1 MKASQG
7 FHMLKSSV
15 IKISLATMFIVCI
28 LAISVQAETVSNE
41 ALQQRLNQQGDRIER
56 LEEAIRELQ
65 SQTDRRQQ
73 ELGSPL
79 DDPLVGVWQCT
90 NNVFTYD
97 MTFFADGLLLQEST
111 TFGPMRELSWR
122 RIAADEVLLSGGV
135 KMRASLSG
143 KDQMTAENLGNRA
156 KWECRKLQD

>member
-1 MKASQG
+1 
-7 FHMLKSSV
+7 
-15 IKISLATMFIVCI
+15 MFLGCT
-28 LAISVQAETVSNE
+28 LAIPVQAETASNE
-41 ALQQRLNQQGDRIER
+41 ALQQQLINRVIALSDSRR
-56 LEEAIRELQ
+56 PFMSFK

-73 ELGSPL
+73 ELGAQL

-122 RIAADEVLLSGGV
+122 RIAADEVLLTGGV
-135 KMRASLSG
+135 KLRASLSG
-143 KDQMTAENLGNRA
+143 NDQMTR
-156 KWECRKLQD
+156 

>member
-1 MKASQG
+1 
-7 FHMLKSSV
+7 MLKSSV
-15 IKISLATMFIVCI
+15 IKISLATMFLGCT
-28 LAISVQAETVSNE
+28 LAIPVQAETASNE
-41 ALQQRLNQQGDRIER
+41 ALQQQLNQQGDRIER
-56 LEEAIRELQ
+56 LEEAIHELQ

-73 ELGSPL
+73 ELGAQL

-122 RIAADEVLLSGGV
+122 RIAADEVLLTGGV
-135 KMRASLSG
+135 KLRASLSG
-143 KDQMTAENLGNRA
+143 NDQMTAENLGNRA
-156 KWECRKLQD
+156 KWECHKLQN